1 MTASTK
7 KPRAARRRKPKTMTT
22 ESYEVKKEEKQP
34 DTLPRTFDEAE
45 ALYKE
50 AGKVLGNPKVSPTS
64 TKQLPVIITEQRRTL
79 KDLTLFELGLLPFLY
94 LELLAKKLYNRF
106 SK

>member
-22 ESYEVKKEEKQP
+22 QSYEVKK
-34 DTLPRTFDEAE
+34 DTNDSAISHEVVA
-45 ALYKE
+45 AVAK
-50 AGKVLGNPKVSPTS
+50 KVAPTS
-64 TKQLPVIITEQRRTL
+64 TKQLPVVITEQRRTL

>member
-1 MTASTK
+1 MTATVAK
-7 KPRAARRRKPKTMTT
+7 KPRAAKRRKPKPMTT
-22 ESYEVKKEEKQP
+22 QSYEVKKEEKV
-34 DTLPRTFDEAE
+34 A
-45 ALYKE
+45 
-50 AGKVLGNPKVSPTS
+50 PTS
-64 TKQLPVIITEQRRTL
+64 TKQLPVVITEQRRTL